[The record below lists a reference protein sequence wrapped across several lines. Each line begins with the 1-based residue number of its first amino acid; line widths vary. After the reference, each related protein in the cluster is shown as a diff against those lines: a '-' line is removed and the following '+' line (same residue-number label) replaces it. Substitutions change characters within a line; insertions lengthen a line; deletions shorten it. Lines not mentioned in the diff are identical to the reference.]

1 MIATGIGGEGVEGL
15 SKKEK
20 RLMDMDNSVRI
31 LGKRGSIKLLN
42 GNGKNTIKMIP
53 KNINVIMFIKY
64 YKIG

>member
-31 LGKRGSIKLLN
+31 LGKRRSIKLLN
-42 GNGKNTIKMIP
+42 GNGEITIKIYL
-53 KNINVIMFIKY
+53 IK
-64 YKIG
+64 I